1 MPRALLPCAFLP
13 FALLVTLL
21 LALPLSAHRAGA
33 EPAAPSF
40 SRSVDAWEKVLS
52 RAAERLD
59 GGDLA
64 DADLEALRGELSAV
78 FNEARAAGAS
88 AHGGLAQTRQLIDAL
103 GPAPAEGEAA
113 EAREVVVERERL
125 ARELAELD
133 GRVRQ
138 AELVATRADIL
149 MRTATSLRMDQFKA
163 TLLKR
168 DRLPVSLETWRE
180 VPAQLAFLGD
190 RMRRALV
197 LALGFDAWD
206 YRLAGLAALTLA
218 SLGFAWSGRRW
229 LLRRWGHRPVAVAP
243 GYRQKVVAAAV
254 EAVARCLL
262 PVVPTLAATL
272 AVLAMLGGDPKL
284 APLVAA
290 VTAGSGGLVFFFL
303 ISGLARATLAPDH
316 SDWRLAEIG
325 DDCARP
331 MAHRVKVF
339 AAGLAVAGSVFTMF
353 RLQLAPPELAAVAG
367 FAVQLVAALTL
378 FPLLPGRFWSPA
390 SGEGGCGC
398 APEAGEEETAT
409 ESGAAAALRRQSRRG
424 LRLLAGLTA
433 VSSLAASAAGY
444 HNLSVYVATLAL
456 AALALGGML
465 LLLRGVLREL
475 VSVLVEE
482 QSGPIASIRR
492 TVIRTDGGL
501 KAFDWATR
509 TLLDVVLLG
518 VGLVVLLPLSGMDW
532 AELGGLAEGIWR
544 GVTVGGIRIAPADI
558 LTAAIGFV
566 VVVAVTR
573 FVQRQ
578 LDERVLQRLQIDRG
592 VQHSIR
598 TGIGYLGVAVALLAA
613 VGSLG
618 LDLSSLALIAGALS
632 VGIGFGLQAVV
643 SNFVAGL
650 ILLVERPIKVGD
662 WVVVGDKEGLVR
674 RISVRS
680 TEIQTFQRSSV
691 IIPNSELISSSVL
704 NWTFKDRF
712 GRVEI
717 RVRVA
722 YGTDLRKARDLL
734 LSCTAG
740 DRRIS
745 RTPAPQVVLRD
756 LGPSALE
763 FELRCFVADVDDLLA
778 VQSDL
783 RFAIVDVF
791 ALHGIEIPYAQQV
804 VHMPQFEALRAAVEG
819 RPAVLAVQ
827 DEPAN
832 DGSAVRAGG
841 RA

>member
-1 MPRALLPCAFLP
+1 MPRALLPLV
-13 FALLVTLL
+13 LLAALL
-21 LALPLSAHRAGA
+21 LALPFPAQRADA

-40 SRSVDAWEKVLS
+40 SKSVDAWEKVLN

-59 GGDLA
+59 GGDFA

-78 FNEARAAGAS
+78 FNEARGAGAS
-88 AHGGLAQTRQLIDAL
+88 AHGGLAQARQLIDAL
-103 GPAPAEGEAA
+103 GPAPAEGGQA
-113 EAREVVVERERL
+113 ESREVVAERERL
-125 ARELAELD
+125 TRELAELD

-180 VPAQLAFLGD
+180 VPAQLTFLGD

-197 LALGFDAWD
+197 RALGFDAWD
-206 YRLAGLAALTLA
+206 YRLAGLVALTLA
-218 SLGFAWSGRRW
+218 SLGFAWSGRRG

-243 GYRQKVVAAAV
+243 SYRQKVVAAAV
-254 EAVARCLL
+254 EATARCLL
-262 PVVPTLAATL
+262 PVVPTLAITL
-272 AVLAMLGGDPKL
+272 AMLAMLGGDPAL

-398 APEAGEEETAT
+398 EPEAAEDEAET
-409 ESGAAAALRRQSRRG
+409 GAAAALRRQSRRG
-424 LRLLAGLTA
+424 LRLLAALTA
-433 VSSLAASAAGY
+433 VSALAASAAGY

-456 AALALGGML
+456 ATLALGGML
-465 LLLRGVLREL
+465 LMLRGVLREL
-475 VSVLVEE
+475 VSLLVEE
-482 QSGPIASIRR
+482 QSGPIASVRR

-501 KAFDWATR
+501 KAFDWVTR
-509 TLLDVVLLG
+509 SLLDVALLG

-532 AELGGLAEGIWR
+532 TELGGLAEGIWR
-544 GVTVGGIRIAPADI
+544 GVSIGGIRIAPADI
-558 LTAAIGFV
+558 LTAAGSFALV
-566 VVVAVTR
+566 VTVTR

-722 YGTDLRKARDLL
+722 YGTDPRKARDLL
-734 LSCTAG
+734 LSCTVG

-745 RTPAPQVVLRD
+745 RTPAPQAVLRD

-763 FELRCFVADVDDLLA
+763 FELRCFVADVDDLLT

-783 RFAIVDVF
+783 RFAIVDAF

-804 VHMPQFEALRAAVEG
+804 VHMPQFEALRATVEG
-819 RPAVLAVQ
+819 RPAALAVQ
-827 DEPAN
+827 EEPAN
-832 DGSAVRAGG
+832 DGPAVRVGAKL
-841 RA
+841 

>member
-1 MPRALLPCAFLP
+1 MDPMFRALLTLV
-13 FALLVTLL
+13 LLVASL
-21 LALPLSAHRAGA
+21 LSAPRADA
-33 EPAAPSF
+33 ESVTASF
-40 SRSVDAWEKVLS
+40 SRAVGGWEKVLN

-59 GGDLA
+59 GRDFA

-78 FNEARAAGAS
+78 FNEARAAGAAAS
-88 AHGGLAQTRQLIDAL
+88 GSLAQTRQLLDAL
-103 GPAPAEGEAA
+103 GPAPAEGAGTES
-113 EAREVVVERERL
+113 REVGAERGRL
-125 ARELAELD
+125 AGELAVLD

-149 MRTATSLRMDQFKA
+149 MRTATNLRMDQFKQN
-163 TLLKR
+163 LLKR
-168 DRLPVSLETWRE
+168 ERLPVSMETWKE
-180 VPAQLAFLGD
+180 VPAQLTFLGD
-190 RMRRALV
+190 RMRRAIV

-206 YRLAGLAALTLA
+206 YRLSGLGALALA
-218 SLGFAWSGRRW
+218 SLGFAWTGRRW
-229 LLRRWGHRPVAVAP
+229 LLRRWGHRPVASPP

-262 PVVPTLAATL
+262 PVVPTLATSL
-272 AVLAMLGGDPKL
+272 AVLAMLGGDAAL

-316 SDWRLAEIG
+316 ADWRLAEIG

-331 MAHRVKVF
+331 MAHRVTVF
-339 AAGLAVAGSVFTMF
+339 AAGLAVAGGVFTMF
-353 RLQLAPPELAAVAG
+353 QLQLAPPELAAVAG
-367 FAVQLVAALTL
+367 FAVQLVATLTL
-378 FPLLPGRFWSPA
+378 FPLLPSRFWSPEA
-390 SGEGGCGC
+390 GEGGCGC
-398 APEAGEEETAT
+398 EPEVPAEDAGTGPVAT
-409 ESGAAAALRRQSRRG
+409 LRQQSRRG
-424 LRLLAGLTA
+424 LRLLAALTA
-433 VSSLAASAAGY
+433 VSTLAASAAGY
-444 HNLSVYVATLAL
+444 HNLSVYAATLAL

-475 VSVLVEE
+475 VSLLVEE

-492 TVIRTDGGL
+492 TVIRTDSGL
-501 KAFDWATR
+501 KAFDWVTR
-509 TLLDVVLLG
+509 SLLDIVLLG

-532 AELGGLAEGIWR
+532 AELRGLAEGIWR
-544 GVTVGGIRIAPADI
+544 GVTIGGIRIAPADI
-558 LTAAIGFV
+558 LTAAASFV
-566 VVVAVTR
+566 IVVTVTR

-598 TGIGYLGVAVALLAA
+598 TGIGYLGVAIALLAA

-662 WVVVGDKEGLVR
+662 WVVVGDKEGLVK

-680 TEIQTFQRSSV
+680 TEIQTFQRASV

-717 RVRVA
+717 RVGVA

-734 LSCTAG
+734 LSCTVG

-745 RTPAPQVVLRD
+745 RTPTPMAVLRD
-756 LGPSALE
+756 FGPSALE
-763 FELRCFVADVDDLLA
+763 FELRCFVGDVDNSLA

-783 RFAIVDVF
+783 RFAIADAF
-791 ALHGIEIPYAQQV
+791 AQHGIEIPYAQQV
-804 VHMPQFEALRAAVEG
+804 VHMPQIEALRALAESRSLAKAV
-819 RPAVLAVQ
+819 AVP

-832 DGSAVRAGG
+832 DKPALRAGG
-841 RA
+841 MA